1 MLKQGVTII
10 IVGLLMIST
19 AFAGVTSDVKN
30 SVDELFRIVSDKKM
44 KNSDLERRQALNKV
58 INVIFDYSEMSKRSL
73 GKHWNERTP
82 DERREFIDLFALL
95 LQHSYLSKIESYN
108 NEKIVY
114 LKETLDDKYAEIK
127 SKIVTAKRDE
137 YTLDYR
143 LLNENGKWMVYDI
156 VIEGVSM
163 ISNYRAQFNRVIN
176 DKGYSGLVKVLQI
189 KTSEITA
196 S

>member
-10 IVGLLMIST
+10 IVGIFMIST
-19 AFAGVTSDVKN
+19 AFAGVTGDVKN

-44 KNSDLERRQALNKV
+44 KTHDRERRQALKKV
-58 INVIFDYSEMSKRSL
+58 INAIFDYSEMSKQSL
-73 GKHWNERTP
+73 GKHWNARTEV
-82 DERREFIDLFALL
+82 ERRQFTDLFASL
-95 LQHSYLSKIESYN
+95 LQSSYLSKIESYN
-108 NEKIVY
+108 NEKVVY
-114 LKETLDDKYAEIK
+114 LKETLDGTYAEIK

-143 LLNENGKWMVYDI
+143 LLNKNGTWMVYDI

-163 ISNYRAQFNRVIN
+163 VSNYRAQFNRVIN
-176 DKGYSGLVKVLQI
+176 DKGYIGLVKTLQT
-189 KTSEITA
+189 KTSEIAA

>member
-1 MLKQGVTII
+1 M
-10 IVGLLMIST
+10 
-19 AFAGVTSDVKN
+19 KN
-30 SVDELFRIVSDKKM
+30 SVNELFRIVSDKKM
-44 KNSDLERRQALNKV
+44 KTHEQERRQALKKV
-58 INVIFDYSEMSKRSL
+58 INAIFDYSEMSKQSL

-82 DERREFIDLFALL
+82 GERHQFTDLFALL
-95 LQHSYLSKIESYN
+95 LENSYLSKIESYN

-114 LKETLDDKYAEIK
+114 LKETLDDNYAEIK

-143 LLNENGKWMVYDI
+143 LLSVNGTWKVYDI

-163 ISNYRAQFNRVIN
+163 VSNYRAQFNRVIN
-176 DKGYSGLVKVLQI
+176 DKGYSGLVKVLQT

>member
-19 AFAGVTSDVKN
+19 AFAGVTGDVKN

-44 KNSDLERRQALNKV
+44 KNNGPERRQALNKV

-95 LQHSYLSKIESYN
+95 LQNSYLSKIESYN

-163 ISNYRAQFNRVIN
+163 VSNYRAQFNRVIN
-176 DKGYSGLVKVLQI
+176 DKGYSGLVKVLQT
-189 KTSEITA
+189 KKGEIRA

>member
-10 IVGLLMIST
+10 IVGLFLIST
-19 AFAGVTSDVKN
+19 AFAGVTGDVKN

-44 KNSDLERRQALNKV
+44 KNHDRERRQALKKV
-58 INVIFDYSEMSKRSL
+58 INAIFDYSEMSKQTL
-73 GKHWNERTP
+73 GKHWNGRTDEERHQFT
-82 DERREFIDLFALL
+82 DLFASL
-95 LQHSYLSKIESYN
+95 LQSSYLSKIESYN
-108 NEKIVY
+108 NEKVVY
-114 LKETLDDKYAEIK
+114 LKETLDGKYAEIK

-143 LLNENGKWMVYDI
+143 LLNQKGTWMVYDI

-163 ISNYRAQFNRVIN
+163 VSNYRAQFNRVIN
-176 DKGYSGLVKVLQI
+176 DKGYIGLVKTLQT
-189 KTSEITA
+189 KASEITA